1 MSFGHRL
8 SSSSV
13 CRMEDDKIG
22 ALTLSLICTY
32 CLLLVNGY
40 DVPMTLLESA
50 VDQGA
55 VCLDGSPPAYHFS
68 PGFDSGAN
76 NWLVHMEG
84 GGWCTSIQDCLARK
98 DTFRGSSKYMKPLSF
113 SGILGNRQ
121 KSNPDFYN
129 WNKVKIRYCDGS
141 SFTGDVD
148 EVDPATNLYFRGAK
162 VWLAVIE
169 ELLEK
174 GMNKAEKALLSGC
187 SAGGLASILHC
198 DRFHDLVPENATV
211 KCLSDAGFFINT
223 KDISGAES
231 IASYYSNVVG
241 THVQSANYKIN
252 FMFPKLK
259 YTLSIGAIFQA
270 FSGSSTSCLAVF
282 NHDDLQ
288 GSAKN
293 LPSSCTARMTPSMC
307 FFPQY
312 VVPEMRTPLFILNA
326 AYDAWQVTTS
336 SDKPMQNLS
345 EKTCAINSILALNLQ
360 IKNILAP
367 SSADPH
373 KTWSNCKLDIKQ
385 CSSDQLETM
394 HGFRSQFLSALPVLE
409 NSSIGMF
416 INSCYAHCQSGS
428 QDTWLAADSPSL
440 NNTPIATAVGDWFY
454 GRTMFQKIDCAYPCD
469 SSCINRAED

>member
-1 MSFGHRL
+1 
-8 SSSSV
+8 
-13 CRMEDDKIG
+13 MEDDKIG

-241 THVQSANYKIN
+241 TH
-252 FMFPKLK
+252 
-259 YTLSIGAIFQA
+259 
-270 FSGSSTSCLAVF
+270 
-282 NHDDLQ
+282 

-326 AYDAWQVTTS
+326 AYDAWQ
-336 SDKPMQNLS
+336 
-345 EKTCAINSILALNLQ
+345 

-373 KTWSNCKLDIKQ
+373 KTWSNCKLDINQ

-469 SSCINRAED
+469 SSCINRVED

>member
-1 MSFGHRL
+1 
-8 SSSSV
+8 
-13 CRMEDDKIG
+13 MEDEKIG
-22 ALTLSLICTY
+22 ALTLSLICTS
-32 CLLLVNGY
+32 CLLLVSGY

-84 GGWCTSIQDCLARK
+84 GGWCTSIQDCLARR

-113 SGILGNRQ
+113 SGILGNKQ

-148 EVDPATNLYFRGAK
+148 EVDPETNLYFRGAK

-198 DRFHDLVPENATV
+198 DRFHDLLPENATV

-241 THVQSANYKIN
+241 TH
-252 FMFPKLK
+252 
-259 YTLSIGAIFQA
+259 
-270 FSGSSTSCLAVF
+270 
-282 NHDDLQ
+282 

-293 LPSSCTARMTPSMC
+293 LPSSCTSRMTPSMC

-312 VVPEMRTPLFILNA
+312 VVPELRTPLFILNA
-326 AYDAWQVTTS
+326 AYDAWQ
-336 SDKPMQNLS
+336 
-345 EKTCAINSILALNLQ
+345 

-367 SSADPH
+367 SSADPQ
-373 KTWSNCKLDIKQ
+373 KTWSDCKLDIKQ

-394 HGFRSQFLSALPVLE
+394 HGFRSQFLNALPGLE

-454 GRTMFQKIDCAYPCD
+454 GRTVFQNIDCAYPCD
-469 SSCINRAED
+469 SSCINRVYD